1 MYQLIIITSLMAI
14 TLKKWLIGSLTVSIL
29 SQISGSSAH
38 HVKAISPE
46 KLRLNILVAS
56 SMIKETT
63 CALQIDHQVPIATAR
78 TGGYPTLVF
87 SPDSKTLAVTDYSG
101 GSGLILLDLLS
112 GKHENI
118 MPKAWLGAISFSPD
132 GKFLAIGSAGPS
144 AFLMDRE
151 KKSLIK
157 LEGHSRRIKDVQF
170 SPDSQFVGTVGLDN
184 IAKIWT
190 LDGVSKVEIKGLSKS
205 EFGTASDRNP
215 QLSHLSWN
223 SRGQMLTVASGKGGS
238 QIIVWDSNNDKLVKL
253 NKQSKL
259 SHVQFTPDGSQ
270 IIAVSPDRTSLF
282 TITGEEVSNWPSQK
296 NISHLDF
303 SSNGKFFVTTTSSE
317 EKADRKASL
326 WNIDGSLLTT
336 LQGHREG
343 ITGAV
348 ISNDNQCIF
357 TSSFDKTIRLWDV
370 SGKELNQISGSF
382 HISLSPD
389 NSYLATVDE
398 DNAIVI
404 WKVRK
409 IAKR

>member
-1 MYQLIIITSLMAI
+1 MYY
-14 TLKKWLIGSLTVSIL
+14 LKICLIGSLAISIL
-29 SQISGSSAH
+29 LQIIGASAHNLKATLPEKPSLNLPAESSAT
-38 HVKAISPE
+38 
-46 KLRLNILVAS
+46 
-56 SMIKETT
+56 KETT
-63 CALQIDHQVPIATAR
+63 CSLQLDREHPIAMLR
-78 TGGYPTLVF
+78 TIGAPTFVF
-87 SPDSKTLAVTDYSG
+87 SPDSKTLAITNYSG

-112 GKHENI
+112 GKRENV

-132 GKFLAIGSAGPS
+132 GKFIAIGSAGPS
-144 AFLMDRE
+144 VFLMDRE
-151 KKSLIK
+151 KKSIIE
-157 LEGHSRRIKDVQF
+157 LEGHSRKITDVQF
-170 SPDSQFVGTVGLDN
+170 SPNSQFIGTVGLDN
-184 IAKIWT
+184 TAKIWKV
-190 LDGVSKVEIKGLSKS
+190 DGASKVEIKGLSRS
-205 EFGTASDRNP
+205 EFGTASDRDP

-223 SRGQMLTVASGKGGS
+223 FRGQMLTVASGNGGS
-238 QIIVWDSNNDKLVKL
+238 QIIVWDSNNDELIKL

-317 EKADRKASL
+317 EKIDRKASL

-343 ITGAV
+343 ITGAI

-370 SGKELNQISGSF
+370 SGKELSQISGSF
-382 HISLSPD
+382 QISLSPD
-389 NSYLATVDE
+389 NNYLATVDG
-398 DNAIVI
+398 DKAIVI